1 TPVLIFIMKINYQ
14 HIFKYGGCGEA
25 VNAPDCGSGTRG
37 FESHQPPHL
46 YLLGYSQA
54 VRHRV
59 LIPSFLGSNP
69 SSPANCC
76 GSSSVVEHHL
86 AKVGVAG
93 SNPVFRLDSFLK
105 AAQPSGKAEDCK
117 SSTTGS
123 NPVAA
128 SRLFNI
134 CQYGGI
140 GRRARLKILFL
151 LGVSVR
157 SRLLVLDK
165 LQIIDV
171 LTVFK
176 TC

>member
-1 TPVLIFIMKINYQ
+1 FSYIQLSHRCSVFSVLASCPFVPLLVLY
-14 HIFKYGGCGEA
+14 A
-25 VNAPDCGSGTRG
+25 L
-37 FESHQPPHL
+37 SH
-46 YLLGYSQA
+46 
-54 VRHRV
+54 
-59 LIPSFLGSNP
+59 
-69 SSPANCC
+69 SSPYSFPTRR
-76 GSSSVVEHHL
+76 SSDL
-86 AKVGVAG
+86 
-93 SNPVFRLDSFLK
+93 
-105 AAQPSGKAEDCK
+105 
-117 SSTTGS
+117 
-123 NPVAA
+123 A

-157 SRLLVLDK
+157 SRLLVLDE